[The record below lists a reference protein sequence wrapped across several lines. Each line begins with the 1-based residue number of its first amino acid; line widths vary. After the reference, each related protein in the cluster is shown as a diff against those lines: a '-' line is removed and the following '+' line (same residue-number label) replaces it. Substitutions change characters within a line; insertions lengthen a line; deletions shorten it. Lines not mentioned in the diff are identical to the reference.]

1 MTKLYVGLIILL
13 ALTSCNDK
21 EKRDKALKDLDAT
34 QQRLI
39 EVNNEI
45 SSLETMLTKNI
56 SELEVA
62 KDDMNQVKEF
72 QLLRTEAEREQQ
84 IRSATEYKLKVEEN
98 IENIKSNIQYF
109 KDSVSRTE
117 MQIERLKEFLKN

>member
-1 MTKLYVGLIILL
+1 MTKFYVGLIILL
-13 ALTSCNDK
+13 VLTSCTDK

-39 EVNNEI
+39 KVNNEI
-45 SSLETMLTKNI
+45 SSLETMLTENI
-56 SELEVA
+56 SQLEVA

-72 QLLRTEAEREQQ
+72 QLLRSEAEREQQ
-84 IRSATEYKLKVEEN
+84 IRSATEYKLKIEEN

-117 MQIERLKEFLKN
+117 MQIGRLKEFLKN

>member
-1 MTKLYVGLIILL
+1 MTKFYVGLIILL
-13 ALTSCNDK
+13 VLTSCTDK
-21 EKRDKALKDLDAT
+21 EKRDKALKDLDVT

-45 SSLETMLTKNI
+45 SSLETMLTENI
-56 SELEVA
+56 SQLEVA

-72 QLLRTEAEREQQ
+72 QLLRSEAEREQQ
-84 IRSATEYKLKVEEN
+84 IRSATEYKLKIEEN

-117 MQIERLKEFLKN
+117 MQIGRLKEFLKN

>member
-13 ALTSCNDK
+13 ALTSCTDK

-39 EVNNEI
+39 EVNDEI
-45 SSLETMLTKNI
+45 SSLETMLTENI

-62 KDDMNQVKEF
+62 KDDMNQVQEF
-72 QLLRTEAEREQQ
+72 QLLRTEDEREQQ

>member
-72 QLLRTEAEREQQ
+72 QLLRTEVEREQQ

-117 MQIERLKEFLKN
+117 MQIEKLKEFLKN

>member
-1 MTKLYVGLIILL
+1 MTKFYVGLIILL
-13 ALTSCNDK
+13 ALTSCSDQ

-45 SSLETMLTKNI
+45 SSLETMLTENI
-56 SELEVA
+56 SQLEVA
-62 KDDMNQVKEF
+62 KDDMSQVKEF
-72 QLLRTEAEREQQ
+72 QLLRSEAEREQQ
-84 IRSATEYKLKVEEN
+84 IRSATEYKLKIEEN

-117 MQIERLKEFLKN
+117 MQIGRLKEFLKN

>member
-1 MTKLYVGLIILL
+1 MTKFYVGLIILL
-13 ALTSCNDK
+13 VLTSCTDK

-45 SSLETMLTKNI
+45 SSLETMLTENI
-56 SELEVA
+56 SQLEVA

-72 QLLRTEAEREQQ
+72 QLLRSEAEREQQ
-84 IRSATEYKLKVEEN
+84 IRSATEYKLKIEEN

-117 MQIERLKEFLKN
+117 MQIGRLKEFLKN

>member
-13 ALTSCNDK
+13 ALTSCTDK

-39 EVNNEI
+39 EVNDEI
-45 SSLETMLTKNI
+45 SSLETMLTENI

-62 KDDMNQVKEF
+62 KDDMNQVQEF
-72 QLLRTEAEREQQ
+72 QLLRTEDEREQQ

-117 MQIERLKEFLKN
+117 MQIERLKEFCKN

>member
-1 MTKLYVGLIILL
+1 MTKFYVGLIILL

-45 SSLETMLTKNI
+45 SSLETMLTENI
-56 SELEVA
+56 SQLEVA

-72 QLLRTEAEREQQ
+72 QLLRSEAEREQQ
-84 IRSATEYKLKVEEN
+84 IRSATEYKLKIEEN

-117 MQIERLKEFLKN
+117 MQIGRLKEFLKN